1 MSGGAEA
8 TWLFHRVV
16 QWPINHSDGG
26 TNEQRSLNALPVC
39 VLASACVRIC
49 VVFCFFK
56 WSGDLCAFIFSPLGF
71 LIINELILIR

>member
-8 TWLFHRVV
+8 MWLFPSVV

-26 TNEQRSLNALPVC
+26 TNEQHSLNALPVC
-39 VLASACVRIC
+39 VLASARVCVRIC

-56 WSGDLCAFIFSPLGF
+56 GNGDLCVFIFSPIGF
-71 LIINELILIR
+71 LIIH